1 MDKQRFFELTSS
13 PEVITATD
21 TALLSDLIEDYPYFH
36 TAYLLLVYHLKAGAN
51 ENFSQAL
58 HDYALHVANRK
69 VLFNLI
75 NSNTETSKIIQANTI
90 LQQENVI
97 SNDIA
102 EFQLEESTPVF
113 QIEEQEPALDL
124 NIPDSLIELE
134 EPLNIIED
142 SLEMAKVVEFDLAST
157 SDTNVTD
164 HAHDLID
171 DFLSFLESPTDKE
184 EKETLDQVSLIDKF
198 ITENPAFT
206 PNKLILNNQQEDIS
220 VGSIAEDEELASET
234 LAQVF
239 ESQKLYDKAIVIY
252 EKLILKFPEKSTYFA
267 SRIEELRIKFK

>member
-1 MDKQRFFELTSS
+1 MDKQRFFELASS
-13 PEVITATD
+13 PEVITETD
-21 TALLSDLIEDYPYFH
+21 TALLSDLIKDYPYFH
-36 TAYLLLVYHLKAGAN
+36 TAYLLLVYNLKAGAN
-51 ENFSQAL
+51 ESFSQAL

-69 VLFNLI
+69 VLFNLV
-75 NSNTETSKIIQANTI
+75 NHSAATSKSIQANTN
-90 LQQENVI
+90 LQLENPI
-97 SNDIA
+97 SNDIV
-102 EFQLEESTPVF
+102 EFQMEESTPAS

-134 EPLNIIED
+134 EPLNLIED
-142 SLEMAKVVEFDLAST
+142 PREMPTVVEFDLAST
-157 SDTNVTD
+157 SDTDVSD
-164 HAHDLID
+164 HSHDLID
-171 DFLSFLESPTDKE
+171 DFLSFLESPTARE

-206 PNKLILNNQQEDIS
+206 PNKLILNDQQEDIS

-239 ESQKLYDKAIVIY
+239 ESQKLFDKAIVIY